1 MNVARILYPIEVLG
15 PGKRLGIWLVGCH
28 RQCPECSNPELWEE
42 KSYYEVNLQDF
53 IKMIVPI
60 LSQRHV
66 DGIIITGGEP
76 FNQVEEL
83 VVLLKVLE
91 KYTDDIMVYTG
102 YTLDELKEAN
112 TSTIECLNHI
122 GVLIDGP
129 YINKLNN
136 GAVMRGSANQKIHI
150 LKKSLK
156 TKYKVYL
163 SSYKNSIQNFMTQD
177 GLVSV
182 GIHKRNFK
190 EDLIEK
196 SRKKGVI
203 FND

>member
-1 MNVARILYPIEVLG
+1 MNVARILYPVEVLG

-42 KSYYEVNLQDF
+42 KSYYEVNLQDLF
-53 IKMIVPI
+53 QIIMPI
-60 LSQRHV
+60 LIQRRV
-66 DGIIITGGEP
+66 DGIVITGGEP
-76 FNQVEEL
+76 FNQAEEL
-83 VVLLKVLE
+83 VSMLKSLE
-91 KYTDDIMVYTG
+91 RYNDDIMVYTG
-102 YTLDELKEAN
+102 YTLDELKN
-112 TSTIECLNHI
+112 KDIYSKECLAHI

-136 GAVMRGSANQKIHI
+136 GAAMRGSANQKIHI
-150 LKKSLK
+150 LKESLK
-156 TKYKVYL
+156 AKYKVYL
-163 SSYKNSIQNFMTQD
+163 SNYKNLIQNFMTQD